1 MSRVE
6 IYFKEVISLAEQLSQ
21 TAVSIRVQA
30 GEQTETVLNATRAV
44 WKGESAELL
53 LAKEVKVNEQMIK
66 EAQILQNLSE
76 ELKTCATEMYLAEC
90 ANSVLARTRIYL

>member
-6 IYFKEVISLAEQLSQ
+6 IHFKEVVNLADQLSQ
-21 TAVSIRVQA
+21 TAFSIR
-30 GEQTETVLNATRAV
+30 EQTSDRMETVLGMARAA

-53 LAKEVKVNEQMIK
+53 LAKEVRANEQMIK

-76 ELKTCATEMYLAEC
+76 ELKACATQMYLAEC
-90 ANSVLARTRIYL
+90 ANSVLAKTRIYL